1 MASNSTISISVKT
14 DDSKFNIKAI
24 SDNVEDFQKVL
35 HATIVEAEQ
44 LKTSLINFNQASEAF
59 DQMADT
65 ISSLR
70 DVFGGLADEYNI
82 AEQNEQR
89 LAQAMR
95 NTMDASDDEVQ
106 RIKDLC
112 DAQEAKGV
120 VDAQAQLA
128 GAQELATYLEL
139 SRSLETLLP
148 VLADMTAQ
156 QYGVGASAESVTSIA
171 TMLGKVM
178 NGQVNA
184 LSRYGYKFDEAQE
197 QILKFGTEEQRA
209 AVLAEVVEQS
219 VRGMNEELGK
229 TSAAKMFQLESQIG
243 RVRESIGAATTKI
256 MPFINGL
263 ASATIA
269 VSGLLKLG
277 SSIKA
282 FGAAW
287 GTLAASAKKAT
298 KAFRELS
305 IVGKG
310 LVVGAVSA
318 VIAVISAL
326 ISKHREQA
334 NAAREASEVYR
345 EKYKSV
351 EEARAELTALSI
363 ATGTFNGTAQEEA
376 ALVDDINSK
385 WGQTFGTFKTAADWY
400 KKLSESIDT
409 YCLKLQNEVEL
420 EDLRNTVASYKDKR
434 EDLDKRI
441 SNVEAYQNAAYNTDG
456 GAIVGASASGRLNEL
471 KAESAAL
478 DEAYNNAKERMAE
491 LYKANAELSAALT
504 ASSDTANAGVAGATG
519 ATAASVDKLSDAV
532 ARYYSQVERSVEV
545 HRTFSDGTTEIEARL
560 NAMKSGIISLIN
572 QYGAQDGQIQKLI
585 SSYWELAAT
594 ADKAQPKLERLSGI
608 TGKAETSQGGSL
620 ISQTVPEMPKV
631 DTDNLTSAT
640 TVIDALGQSMRN
652 LSGSVNDGAASWLN
666 WISNVLTAVASAI
679 PAIAA
684 LTAARNTEATANMAA
699 SATGAAASQ
708 ASIPVAGPILA
719 VAAVASVI
727 AALSNLPKFAQG
739 GIAYAPTVGMFGE
752 YSGARTNPEVVA
764 PLDRLKTLI
773 EPRSTGGTV
782 EFKISGRELV
792 GVLNRESNLSR
803 RS

>member
-1 MASNSTISISVKT
+1 MASNSTICISFKT

-24 SDNVEDFQKVL
+24 SENVEDFQKVL
-35 HATIVEAEQ
+35 GATIEEAEK

-65 ISSLR
+65 ITNLR

-95 NTMDASDDEVQ
+95 NTMDATDDEVQ

-229 TSAAKMFQLESQIG
+229 TGAAKMFQLESQIG
-243 RVRESIGAATTKI
+243 RVKEAIGAATTKI
-256 MPFINGL
+256 MPFINGIASMTL
-263 ASATIA
+263 AIT
-269 VSGLLKLG
+269 GMLKLG

-287 GTLAASAKKAT
+287 GTLATGVKKAI
-298 KAFRELS
+298 KAFKELS
-305 IVGKG
+305 LVSKG
-310 LVVGAVSA
+310 LVVGAVGA
-318 VIAVISAL
+318 VIAVITTL
-326 ISKHREQA
+326 VSKHREQA
-334 NAAREASEVYR
+334 AAAREASEAYK
-345 EKYKSV
+345 EKYKCV
-351 EEARAELTALSI
+351 EDARAELTALSI
-363 ATGTFNGTAQEEA
+363 ATGTFNGTAEEEA

-385 WGQTFGTFKTAADWY
+385 WGQTFGNFQTAAAWY

-420 EDLRNTVASYKDKR
+420 EDLRNTVASYKGER

-441 SNVEAYQNAAYNTDG
+441 ANVEAYRDTAYSAEG
-456 GAIVGASASGRLNEL
+456 GAIVGSSASGRLEEL

-478 DEAYNNAKERMAE
+478 DDAYNKAKERMAE
-491 LYKANAELSAALT
+491 LYKANAELSSALT
-504 ASSDTANAGVAGATG
+504 STSQGAGAGGDISGT
-519 ATAASVDKLSDAV
+519 SDSINKLSDAIT
-532 ARYYSQVERSVEV
+532 RYYAQVERTVEV
-545 HRTFSDGTTEIEARL
+545 HRTFSDGTAEIDVRLEAMR
-560 NAMKSGIISLIN
+560 SGITSLIN
-572 QYGAQDGQIQKLI
+572 QYGAQDAKIQQLI
-585 SSYWELAAT
+585 SSYWALAAT
-594 ADKAQPKLERLSGI
+594 ADKVQPKLEKLPGI
-608 TGKAETSQGGSL
+608 NGKAETTQSGL
-620 ISQTVPEMPKV
+620 IPQAPTVPTV
-631 DTDNLTSAT
+631 DTDNLSTAREA
-640 TVIDALGQSMRN
+640 VDALGQSMRN
-652 LSGSVNDGAASWLN
+652 LSGCVNDGASSWLS
-666 WISNVLTAVASAI
+666 WISNLLGAVASAI

-684 LTAARNTEATANMAA
+684 LTAARNAEATANTAA

-708 ASIPVAGPILA
+708 ASIPVVGPIMA

-727 AALSNLPKFAQG
+727 AALTNLPKFAQG

-773 EPRSTGGTV
+773 EPQGMGGTV
-782 EFKISGRELV
+782 EFVISGRNLK
-792 GVLNRESNLSR
+792 GILNRESKING